1 MRAMPMWR
9 CPHCATPQQEAA
21 RCWVC
26 KRSSTSCATCRNF
39 RRSVAAQIGYCG
51 LDRRRLPL
59 RGDEMRACW
68 EAAASSSVDPGTD
81 TPAEP
86 PRILRTG
93 VRPREFVPVEIV
105 AAAAGP
111 ATALPA
117 AGTSEPALAVV
128 APGSLADADRVTL
141 WADPERI

>member
-68 EAAASSSVDPGTD
+68 EAVAATPIVTTPEGAD
-81 TPAEP
+81 TAEP
-86 PRILRTG
+86 PQPLRTG
-93 VRPREFVPVEIV
+93 VRPREFVPVE
-105 AAAAGP
+105 
-111 ATALPA
+111 
-117 AGTSEPALAVV
+117 ALAANVQRMEPDVTVV
-128 APGSLADADRVTL
+128 AVVTISDADRVTL
-141 WADPERI
+141 WPDPERI

>member
-1 MRAMPMWR
+1 MRAMAMWR

-68 EAAASSSVDPGTD
+68 EAATATPIMAAPEGVDT
-81 TPAEP
+81 AEP
-86 PRILRTG
+86 PQIVRTG
-93 VRPREFVPVEIV
+93 VRAREFVPVEVPAATVQRAEPHV
-105 AAAAGP
+105 AAV
-111 ATALPA
+111 A
-117 AGTSEPALAVV
+117 AGT
-128 APGSLADADRVTL
+128 LADGDRVTL
-141 WADPERI
+141 WAEPERI